1 MREQK
6 MCLWCPDMSTLKK
19 QSGMTL
25 VLTLLLLLSLL
36 MMASAITYITMSYA
50 NLADSVTHKPLA
62 IDAAETCIDKGFEWL
77 SDSSAFPNGG
87 SEWVKG
93 AGSLTNIAAT
103 GMPLFGYS
111 VITDTS
117 GVGTDPSRNISG
129 RTRCNSV
136 TIEKLAP
143 FSVGMGSEIG
153 SKDYTSSTTTMV
165 IRIQASGL
173 FDVPLLVDGVTIDNT
188 KWRPNSS
195 QAKIEVV
202 SEFTP

>member
-1 MREQK
+1 LREQK
-6 MCLWCPDMSTLKK
+6 MCLWCPDMSPLKK

-77 SDSSAFPNGG
+77 SDSSPFPNGG

-93 AGSLTNIAAT
+93 VGSLTNIAET
-103 GMPLFGYS
+103 GSPLFGYS

-117 GVGTDPSRNISG
+117 GVGSAPSLNIAG

-136 TIEKLAP
+136 TVEKLAP
-143 FSVGMGSEIG
+143 FSVGTGAEIG
-153 SKDYTSSTTTMV
+153 SKDYASSTTTMV

-173 FDVPLLVDGVTIDNT
+173 FDVPLLTDGVSIDNT
-188 KWRPNSS
+188 QWRPNSS

-202 SEFTP
+202 GEFTP